1 MDKASAGHVGEAAR
15 IQAVLQILPA
25 AKEETR
31 APYARVR
38 IIILVEGPGKIISR
52 RFNFDFLVL
61 MFVGPALLNRG
72 ASVAGHV
79 KPNNRWFVSQTFLRF
94 VSPKSNHSR
103 RGLTGLSLNSK
114 P

>member
-38 IIILVEGPGKIISR
+38 IIILVEGPEKAIPR
-52 RFNFDFLVL
+52 RFNFDFLV
-61 MFVGPALLNRG
+61 VDVRG
-72 ASVAGHV
+72 SRAV
-79 KPNNRWFVSQTFLRF
+79 KP
-94 VSPKSNHSR
+94 R
-103 RGLTGLSLNSK
+103 RVRCSLGIQDFSH
-114 P
+114 PED